1 MYCLLGIIYKTNNI
15 NTFYNYYVVSMQSL
29 YLFYIFFFIMA
40 FYYNIAY
47 GYLNTVQLGY
57 IQKIIQ
63 SNNVPEHIKTATQ
76 QVLIENY
83 TPFVKKIHRNFIQ
96 TNAKTMDMRYKRE
109 LYHYAML
116 GLLDSLKTYDGS
128 CSLHRYAEKFIHG
141 RLCRGMNEMSILKSV
156 PFHNVKDGI
165 RTLKP
170 QLVPYDEYWKFEDI
184 QLNRLIETTTV
195 TSNDILEILA
205 TSPSGYM
212 RLFYRRY
219 DYYSLKVI
227 RKIADICEL
236 EGFSEETY
244 RTKMNEIIEY
254 IRERILYLDY

>member
-1 MYCLLGIIYKTNNI
+1 
-15 NTFYNYYVVSMQSL
+15 
-29 YLFYIFFFIMA
+29 MA

-170 QLVPYDEYWKFEDI
+170 QLIPYDEYWKLEDI
-184 QLNRLIETTTV
+184 HLNRLIETTTV